1 MNAASSSVRAEG
13 DEDEEG
19 GTPAR
24 DAPSALARG
33 IPRERG
39 ARVCAPTR
47 GDTRARFSLGRRR
60 PSDNKKRARQAS
72 KTAGTVRTEGA
83 RFVPSLITRRRSRGS
98 SISYDPAAVTPSTRS
113 STLETSSPNVLL
125 RRRRV
130 WDLSHGEELRGPGVT
145 FPSAHTRSGAPGR
158 PARAGAENVRL
169 LRLRRRSAAET
180 TPAERATAAAT
191 ERTTTAASSERAA
204 AAATSEGTA
213 AAAAS
218 EGTAAASEGAAAAAA
233 SESASSSSS
242 CCSSKGTSARLWRTT
257 SEGTASSAPE
267 WTSST
272 SSTAAERARGALC
285 AAERR
290 RGVGRGGRA
299 AAERRTGERRGS
311 APEAARRAGHAWL
324 SLDGTRDGTRDDA
337 RDGRAVDDARET
349 RGGHGSR
356 GGHLEDAVELVV
368 GEVEDAADVVLLAPD
383 VFLHLGVHRARVSAP
398 RGGGVRHPSHLL
410 EGGVAA
416 EEVGLVALGGVARQG
431 PHHGAIGL
439 EVVAEQIPRG
449 FVARASAASPTAPA
463 APAAASAPS
472 ATAAVLLIV
481 LLVPSAAAAAPAAP
495 PAASSAAPASPSS
508 ALIIQGGIRVP
519 AAPAATAS
527 AAAAA
532 AAIVVVVL
540 VPASSASSAASS
552 PATATPPTGTHRSEG
567 VQASVARPLRVWLME
582 FAANK
587 IQQQFHFVLRLLRR
601 TGLRVCA
608 RGGAC
613 RRRRSARTL
622 RSHKH

>member
-1 MNAASSSVRAEG
+1 M
-13 DEDEEG
+13 
-19 GTPAR
+19 
-24 DAPSALARG
+24 
-33 IPRERG
+33 
-39 ARVCAPTR
+39 
-47 GDTRARFSLGRRR
+47 
-60 PSDNKKRARQAS
+60 
-72 KTAGTVRTEGA
+72 
-83 RFVPSLITRRRSRGS
+83 
-98 SISYDPAAVTPSTRS
+98 TPSTRS

-145 FPSAHTRSGAPGR
+145 FPSAHTRSGASGR
-158 PARAGAENVRL
+158 PARAGAEDVRL

-180 TPAERATAAAT
+180 TPAERA
-191 ERTTTAASSERAA
+191 
-204 AAATSEGTA
+204 A

-218 EGTAAASEGAAAAAA
+218 ERASSSSSSERTAAASKGTAPAAASKGTAPAAA
-233 SESASSSSS
+233 SERAASSS
-242 CCSSKGTSARLWRTT
+242 CCSSEWTSARLWRTT

-267 WTSST
+267 WSPSTT

-290 RGVGRGGRA
+290 RGGVRGGRA
-299 AAERRTGERRGS
+299 AAERRRLERRRS
-311 APEAARRAGHAWL
+311 APEGARRAGHAWL
-324 SLDGTRDGTRDDA
+324 SLDGTLDGT

-349 RGGHGSR
+349 RGGHGPR

-449 FVARASAASPTAPA
+449 FVARASAASPAAPA

-481 LLVPSAAAAAPAAP
+481 LLVPTAAAAPAAAP

-527 AAAAA
+527 AAAAT

-540 VPASSASSAASS
+540 VPASSASPAASS
-552 PATATPPTGTHRSEG
+552 PATATPPTGTHRG
-567 VQASVARPLRVWLME
+567 C
-582 FAANK
+582 
-587 IQQQFHFVLRLLRR
+587 
-601 TGLRVCA
+601 T
-608 RGGAC
+608 RGGAGKC
-613 RRRRSARTL
+613 GARFQYGDSAAVVCEL
-622 RSHKH
+622 SN